1 METGSQGI
9 ESSIVESKAV
19 ESEVVE
25 LIGSEADEFEE
36 ADESE
41 ADESEIDESEADESE
56 IDESEID
63 ESEADESEIDESEID
78 ESETDDS
85 EADESDSE
93 KLIGRECQ
101 FCLKVGDHFSQT
113 CSYRYHVPKNAIVGK
128 RCVVVCNLCGCLFRD
143 SCCGICGQSD
153 GCAILMNCLHCGK
166 IGEHLMSMCPSRE
179 GKPSCF
185 SLDPYTGS
193 VISN

>member
-1 METGSQGI
+1 MDGGLVSPLLQIHRPEPIRSQGI
-9 ESSIVESKAV
+9 ESNNVESKAV
-19 ESEVVE
+19 ESEVGE
-25 LIGSEADEFEE
+25 LIGSKVDGFEADELEIDESDEFGADESGIDE
-36 ADESE
+36 SKTDESE
-41 ADESEIDESEADESE
+41 A
-56 IDESEID
+56 
-63 ESEADESEIDESEID
+63 
-78 ESETDDS
+78 DDS

-143 SCCGICGQSD
+143 SCCGVCGQSD

-185 SLDPYTGS
+185 SLDPCTGS
-193 VISN
+193 VIST

>member
-1 METGSQGI
+1 MDGGLVSPLLQIHRPKPIRSKGI
-9 ESSIVESKAV
+9 ESNIVESKAV

-25 LIGSEADEFEE
+25 LNGSKADEF
-36 ADESE
+36 
-41 ADESEIDESEADESE
+41 E
-56 IDESEID
+56 IDESEI
-63 ESEADESEIDESEID
+63 DESEIDESEID

-113 CSYRYHVPKNAIVGK
+113 CSYRCHVPKNAIVGK

-153 GCAILMNCLHCGK
+153 GFAILMNCLHCGK

-193 VISN
+193 VISI